1 MRLAARLLL
10 ACLLGFGLARAAT
23 DPKLLLIEQKLNGF
37 TDEDYAGA
45 VEKLLAEHET
55 RTGLPL
61 RPGSLRKCG
70 LKISS
75 ESGVGL
81 CTPKPLVRAV
91 GAALLRRGF
100 ARDAVII
107 CDGRQE
113 SMRACGFLPALSKDE
128 ARFEG
133 YPAQA
138 WDQLAPG
145 WAGDARLRYENQVM
159 PSPGTPNVPWGNP
172 RISILPKTLF
182 DDVDFWINLP
192 VLSDSKSLGV
202 HGALAA
208 ASLGN
213 MVNAERFLD
222 MPSNA
227 AKAAIEVCAIPGL
240 TRRQA
245 LTILSLER
253 YQVLGGPTYDAGWVR
268 SDKVLLASANPVILD
283 FVGLQKINAGRAAR
297 QIARIHPEPPI
308 FSLANDGEIRLGTCR
323 PDEITLV
330 RLPAP

>member
-1 MRLAARLLL
+1 MRAARLLL
-10 ACLLGFGLARAAT
+10 ALLLGLGLAGAAT
-23 DPKLLLIEQKLNGF
+23 DPKLLLIEQKLGGF
-37 TDEDYAGA
+37 ADEDYAGA
-45 VEKLLAEHET
+45 VERLLAEQEA
-55 RTGLPL
+55 RTGVPL
-61 RPGSLRKCG
+61 RPAALRKCG

-75 ESGVGL
+75 EAGLGL

-91 GAALLRRGF
+91 GAALVRRGF
-100 ARDAVII
+100 AREAIII

-128 ARFEG
+128 PRFEG

-138 WDQLAPG
+138 WDLLAPA

-172 RISILPKTLF
+172 RVSILPKTLF

-202 HGALAA
+202 HGAMAA

-227 AKAAIEVCAIPGL
+227 AKAAVEVCAIPGL

-253 YQVLGGPTYDAGWVR
+253 YQVLGGPTYDASWVR
-268 SDKVLLASANPVILD
+268 SDKVMLASANPVILD

-297 QIARIHPEPPI
+297 QIPTIHPEPPI
-308 FSLANDGEIRLGTCR
+308 FGLANDGEIRLGTCR

-330 RLPAP
+330 RLAAP

>member
-23 DPKLLLIEQKLNGF
+23 DPKLLLIEQTLNGF

-45 VEKLLAEHET
+45 VEKLLAEHEA
-55 RTGLPL
+55 RTGVPL
-61 RPGSLRKCG
+61 RPSSLRKCG
-70 LKISS
+70 LKVSS

-113 SMRACGFLPALSKDE
+113 SMRACGFLPPLSKDE

-253 YQVLGGPTYDAGWVR
+253 YQVLGGPTYDAGWVS
-268 SDKVLLASANPVILD
+268 SDKVMLASANPVILD

-330 RLPAP
+330 RLAAP